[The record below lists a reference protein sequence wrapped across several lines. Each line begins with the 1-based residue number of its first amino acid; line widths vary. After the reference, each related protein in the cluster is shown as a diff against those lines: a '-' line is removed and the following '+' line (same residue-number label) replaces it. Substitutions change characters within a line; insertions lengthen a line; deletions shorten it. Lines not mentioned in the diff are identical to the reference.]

1 MLTTK
6 KFTQNSKAR
15 NQQKRPAY
23 KGKQKKFGRTRRKF
37 RRHTSLDRLYRER
50 QLASRLIQFPTTKSS
65 RPPRLLKLDVGYTGL
80 LLRKTAAPSR
90 ASLTKHRF
98 TPRAQRAASFYS
110 VLSTGGASMRH
121 VGRKYRV
128 KSTLFEGTQARGL
141 LHQRNSLR

>member
-50 QLASRLIQFPTTKSS
+50 KLASRLIQFKTTKNRRSS
-65 RPPRLLKLDVGYTGL
+65 QQLRRAYSCNSRLT
-80 LLRKTAAPSR
+80 RKTAAPSR